1 MKLSIN
7 HELIQKNKR
16 LSQIILY
23 ASLAMLL
30 IGFLMT
36 INNKDLS
43 QALYAYLIL
52 IPAYILV
59 QISIYMANRWG
70 RSPRPDEIIMQ
81 SLKGLDDRYTLY
93 IYSTKIPFVLV
104 GPAGLFVIKPYHQS
118 GTITYNSE
126 KSRYEQKKG
135 GNFFTRLFGQ
145 EKITDIEK
153 DSNLLL
159 KQFERYK
166 LDKNLDFQIAPKFIN
181 VFFAEN
187 ADIQAKNAPEITLH
201 AERLKD
207 YIRQQSKPAVLNEE
221 EIKNIRMQLPNPE
234 N

>member
-16 LSQIILY
+16 LSQIVLY
-23 ASLAMLL
+23 ASLVLLL
-30 IGFLMT
+30 IGFLLT

-43 QALYAYLIL
+43 KALYAYLVL

-81 SLKGLDDRYTLY
+81 SLKGLDDRYSLY
-93 IYSTKIPFVLV
+93 IYTMKTPFVLV
-104 GPAGLFVIKPYHQS
+104 GPAGLFLIKPYHQS

-126 KSRYEQKKG
+126 NSRYEQKKG
-135 GNFFTRLFGQ
+135 GNFITRLFGQ
-145 EKITDIEK
+145 EKISNIDN
-153 DSNLLL
+153 DSSYLL
-159 KQFERYK
+159 KQYDKYK
-166 LDKNLDFQIAPKFIN
+166 LDNHLDVPIAPKIIN
-181 VFFAEN
+181 VFFSDK
-187 ADIQAKNAPEITLH
+187 ADVQAKNAPEITIH

-207 YIRQQSKPAVLNEE
+207 YIRQQSKPALLNEE
-221 EIKNIRMQLPNPE
+221 EINKIRKQLPNPE
-234 N
+234 G